1 MDCSVLLRSNCS
13 VQPGVK
19 ILDTNSSLQLQS
31 GNSVAGIVALWH
43 CVCDV
48 CYRDACEN
56 ANYLT
61 PSRNYPRFVGDWKLT
76 RTFVHHS

>member
-31 GNSVAGIVALWH
+31 GNSVAGAVALWH
-43 CVCDV
+43 CGTV
-48 CYRDACEN
+48 
-56 ANYLT
+56 
-61 PSRNYPRFVGDWKLT
+61 FVMCIAGMLV
-76 RTFVHHS
+76 RMQII